1 MHIRC
6 VLEALIGSHA
16 DIMYTSKATGKNPFS
31 IIQKLVHII
40 SYFNIKMQLKMILK
54 KMNAYWL
61 LQHKVDVKVEAIF
74 TSKNG
79 DQGERGLPKSLS
91 K

>member
-1 MHIRC
+1 
-6 VLEALIGSHA
+6 
-16 DIMYTSKATGKNPFS
+16 
-31 IIQKLVHII
+31 
-40 SYFNIKMQLKMILK
+40 
-54 KMNAYWL
+54 MNAYWL